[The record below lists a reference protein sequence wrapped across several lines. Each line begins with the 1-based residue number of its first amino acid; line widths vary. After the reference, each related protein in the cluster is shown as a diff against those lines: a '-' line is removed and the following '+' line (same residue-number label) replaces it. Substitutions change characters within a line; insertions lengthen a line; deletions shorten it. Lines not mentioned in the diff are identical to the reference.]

1 MRIVLSGGSGLIGG
15 LLRPHLQSAGHEF
28 ISLVRHEPR
37 NIAEAQWDPQ
47 SGRIDAG
54 KLKDVDA
61 AIHFSGK
68 NVAVRWNAKRKSELV
83 QSRVESTRLLCKTL
97 AELNPRPK
105 TLIVASAIGFYG
117 DRGDET
123 LDEDSPPGV
132 GFFPDLCKEWEA
144 ATEPARQ
151 AGIRVVN
158 LRIGVVLS
166 LHGGALQKMLLPFRL
181 GLGGPI
187 GSGRQYMSW
196 IEAGDLVRAIEFA
209 LSNSTLTGPVN
220 AVAPAPVRQREF
232 AKTLGR
238 VLHRPAIL
246 PMPAAVVRLLFG
258 EMGQTVL
265 LGGAQVLPKRLTD
278 AGFTFRYPN
287 LEGALRAQLK
297 PAAS

>member
-1 MRIVLSGGSGLIGG
+1 MRIVLSGASGLIGG
-15 LLRPHLQSAGHEF
+15 LLKPQLQSAGHEL

-37 NIAEAQWDPQ
+37 NDNEVQWDPH
-47 SGRIDAG
+47 SGQVDSS
-54 KLKDVDA
+54 KLKGTDA
-61 AIHFSGK
+61 AIHLSGK
-68 NVAVRWNAKRKSELV
+68 NVAVRWNAERKAELI

-105 TLIVASAIGFYG
+105 TLIAASAIGFYG
-117 DRGDET
+117 NRGDET
-123 LDEDSPPGV
+123 LNENSPPGE

-144 ATEPARQ
+144 ATQPARE

-166 LHGGALQKMLLPFRL
+166 ILGGALGKMLLPFRL

-187 GSGRQYMSW
+187 GSGKQYMSW
-196 IEAGDLVRAIEFA
+196 IEASDLIRAIVFA
-209 LSNSTLTGPVN
+209 LENPDLAGPVN

-238 VLHRPAIL
+238 ILHRPAIL
-246 PMPAAVVRLLFG
+246 PMPATAVRLLFG

-265 LGGAQVLPKRLTD
+265 LGGAKVFPKRLRE
-278 AGFTFRYPN
+278 AGYSFQYSQ
-287 LEGALRAQLK
+287 LEDALRAQILSK
-297 PAAS
+297 S

>member
-1 MRIVLSGGSGLIGG
+1 MRIVLSGGSGLIGV
-15 LLRPHLQSAGHEF
+15 LLKPQLQSAGHEL

-37 NIAEAQWDPQ
+37 NNAEAQWDPQ

-61 AIHFSGK
+61 AIHLSGK
-68 NVAVRWNAKRKSELV
+68 NVAVRWNAKRKAELI

-97 AELNPRPK
+97 AELNQPPK
-105 TLIVASAIGFYG
+105 SLIAASAIGFYG
-117 DRGDET
+117 DRGDEP

-132 GFFPDLCKEWEA
+132 GFFPELCKEWEA
-144 ATEPARQ
+144 ATEPARE

-166 LHGGALQKMLLPFRL
+166 THGGALQKMFLPFRL

-187 GSGRQYMSW
+187 GSGKQYMSW
-196 IEAGDLVRAIEFA
+196 IEAGDLVRAIVFA
-209 LSNSTLTGPVN
+209 LENPNLTGPVN

-232 AKTLGR
+232 AKTLAH

-246 PMPAAVVRLLFG
+246 PMPGAAVRLLFG
-258 EMGQTVL
+258 EMGQTIL
-265 LGGAQVLPKRLTD
+265 LGGARVFPKRMNE
-278 AGFTFRYPN
+278 AGFSFQYSQ
-287 LEGALRAQLK
+287 LEDALRAQI
-297 PAAS
+297 PSSR

>member
-1 MRIVLSGGSGLIGG
+1 MTIVLSGASGLIGG
-15 LLRPHLQSAGHEF
+15 LLKPQLQSGGHEL

-37 NIAEAQWDPQ
+37 NDNEAQWDPQ
-47 SGRIDAG
+47 SGKIDAS
-54 KLKDVDA
+54 KLKVIDA
-61 AIHFSGK
+61 AIHLSGK
-68 NVAVRWNAKRKSELV
+68 NVAVRWNARRKAELI

-97 AELNPRPK
+97 AELDPPPK
-105 TLIVASAIGFYG
+105 TLISASAIGFYG

-166 LHGGALQKMLLPFRL
+166 IQGGALQKMLLPFRL

-187 GSGRQYMSW
+187 GSGKQYMSW
-196 IEAGDLVRAIEFA
+196 IEAHDLIRAIEFA
-209 LSNSTLTGPVN
+209 LADTKLTGPVN

-232 AKTLGR
+232 AKTLAD

-246 PMPAAVVRLLFG
+246 PMPAAAVRLVFG

-265 LGGAQVLPKRLTD
+265 LGGAKVFPKRLSD
-278 AGFTFRYPN
+278 AGYSFQYSH
-287 LEGALRAQLK
+287 LEDALRAQIF
-297 PAAS
+297 SNG